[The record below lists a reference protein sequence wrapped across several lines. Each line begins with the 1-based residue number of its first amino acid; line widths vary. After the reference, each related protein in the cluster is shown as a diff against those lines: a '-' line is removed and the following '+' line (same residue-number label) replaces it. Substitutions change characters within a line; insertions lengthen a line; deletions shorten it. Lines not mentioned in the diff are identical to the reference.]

1 MTTTPKHH
9 ATPGFDGLLLID
21 KPAGMTSFDVVAR
34 VRRALRIKRV
44 GHTGTL
50 DPLATG
56 LMGVLVGRA
65 TRLSPYITAADKRY
79 EARFRLGVVSD
90 TYDRQGEISTHA
102 PEERVNKISQGDI
115 AASLSLF
122 RGCIDQVPPVYSAI
136 KVKGERAYARA
147 RRGEHVELS
156 ARQVNVHAL
165 DVEAFAAGEGTLS
178 IHCSKGTYVR
188 SLVHDM
194 GQALGTGAI
203 MTELRRTAVGQ
214 WQIAESTPLDTFCEL
229 TEAGRT
235 LPLISMW
242 RALDDLPALTLTAH
256 QTRLIR
262 HGNRFALEA
271 TPAGRYRVADE
282 SRSLL
287 AIVAVDAEGLVRV
300 ERGVP
305 SK

>member
-1 MTTTPKHH
+1 MTTTPKHD
-9 ATPGFDGLLLID
+9 APSGFDGLLLVD

-56 LMGVLVGRA
+56 LMGILVGRA

-79 EARFRLGVVSD
+79 EAQFRLGVVSD
-90 TYDRQGEISTHA
+90 TYDRQGEILTHA
-102 PEERVNKISQGDI
+102 AEESVEKISRTDVE
-115 AASLSLF
+115 AALSSF
-122 RGCIDQVPPVYSAI
+122 RGPIAQVPPVYSAI

-156 ARQVNVHAL
+156 ARQVNVYEL
-165 DVEAFAAGEGTLS
+165 NVDAFAAGEGTLS

-188 SLVHDM
+188 SLVHDL
-194 GQALGTGAI
+194 GQRLGTGAI

-214 WQIAESTPLDTFCEL
+214 WGIAESTPLDTFSEL
-229 TEAGRT
+229 IDRGRT

-242 RALDDLPALTLTAH
+242 NALDELPSLALTAQ
-256 QTRLIR
+256 QTLSIR
-262 HGNRFALEA
+262 HGNLFEIEGSS
-271 TPAGRYRVADE
+271 PGRYRVADE
-282 SRSLL
+282 F
-287 AIVAVDAEGLVRV
+287 
-300 ERGVP
+300 ERFGYRP
-305 SK
+305 CW